1 MSTNPASAKHDPF
14 PDPVS
19 HSSALRIPSGDPAL
33 KPPSR
38 ISDFWALMGCNAIVF
53 GASIC
58 IMVIEL
64 TASRLIAVHLGAS
77 LYTWTS
83 VIGVVLAGISFGN
96 YLGGWLA
103 DRFQSSQKLL
113 SVLFVIASVLCL
125 STLWLNQ
132 QASRL
137 NRPDDMHW
145 PTWVLL
151 IVGGIFL
158 LPAMSLGTISP
169 VVATMALRRS
179 MKAGITVGN
188 VYAWGALGSIVGT
201 FFTGFYLLDVIGT
214 QMIIV
219 LTSAALAVMG
229 LLIGVGQ
236 WAFRSAVLFGLLQFI
251 VCFGTLAVATQPLT
265 SDVASKFIR
274 LVAGDPENSRLQKLA
289 KQPINQDTPK
299 NRRSE
304 ILDAQKAIDKRV
316 DRVRRW
322 TKWGGELGSNLHS
335 LGLTLSLRDDHPDVY
350 RDESSYYTISIEDS
364 VEDGDSIKELKLD
377 HLIHSYWNPDNPTK
391 LYYDYERVYAAIT
404 ERAASLWSREA
415 SVVLPNVEEPA
426 ELIRLLPPRVQFDP
440 ATNRLAIRGAMNFE
454 QFRQLL
460 KIGPDAEYWL
470 AALTIWE
477 LSQTNRR
484 GEFLS
489 EPLNRLP
496 DGAVIPSA
504 LQDVIHFDP
513 VLRSLVTSKRLPWIV
528 LLQLL
533 ELGNHRDYA
542 AAVVQLYSQS
552 RHVCTLF
559 IGGGGFV
566 FPRWIE
572 SRFPGQP
579 HIDVAEI
586 DPAVKLAVQKELG
599 LPDDDQTAVRTHI
612 GDARKFVDD
621 RLRAN
626 KRLAAARDASRP
638 PILYDFAYGDAFN
651 DFSVPWHL
659 TTKEFTEK
667 IKALLDPEHGIF
679 LVNII
684 DIYPRAVS
692 DDLNDLPPLLSPV
705 LAPPYTWNPA
715 PDQFH
720 NVEVRD
726 NGDTYELGLR
736 GVMSTETYKQLGT
749 LSEAEEYRKA
759 IKDMW
764 RDSHEEK
771 AGQFLGRY
779 VATAREVFP
788 FVYVY
793 SSDEAAPGANRD
805 TFVVTCSMKK
815 LDLSNLKR
823 ASGYWTG
830 EPFAWTETENGQRQD
845 HGQMDAVLELAR
857 GHILTD
863 DFAPVDNLLAPV
875 FVRR

>member
-1 MSTNPASAKHDPF
+1 MSTNHASDKVSFSDS
-14 PDPVS
+14 VS
-19 HSSALRIPSGDPAL
+19 HSSTQRGTGNMSSVKDRGGV
-33 KPPSR
+33 
-38 ISDFWALMGCNAIVF
+38 SDFLALMGCNAIVF

-103 DRFQSSQKLL
+103 DRFAASQKLL
-113 SVLFVIASVLCL
+113 SILFVISSVLCF

-132 QASRL
+132 QASHL
-137 NRPDDMHW
+137 SRPEDMHW
-145 PTWVLL
+145 PTWVMM

-179 MKAGITVGN
+179 TKAGMTVGN

-214 QMIIV
+214 QKIIV

-236 WAFRSAVLFGLLQFI
+236 WAFRSAVMFGLLQFI
-251 VCFGTLAVATQPLT
+251 AVVGLFATGT
-265 SDVASKFIR
+265 SDMVSDAFGGVARFMGGNPVDLEKA
-274 LVAGDPENSRLQKLA
+274 VGAG
-289 KQPINQDTPK
+289 K
-299 NRRSE
+299 N
-304 ILDAQKAIDKRV
+304 KP

-322 TKWGGELGSNLHS
+322 SERGRKVGTTLHELGLA
-335 LGLTLSLRDDHPDVY
+335 LMLRDDYPGTY
-350 RDESSYYTISIEDS
+350 RDESNYYTITITDEI
-364 VEDGDSIKELKLD
+364 EDGDSIKELKLD

-391 LYYDYERVYAAIT
+391 LYYDYEKVYAAIT
-404 ERAASLWSREA
+404 ERAASAWSRNA
-415 SVVLPNVEEPA
+415 STVLPSVTPDDDFF
-426 ELIRLLPPRVQFDP
+426 RLLPERVSFD
-440 ATNRLAIRGAMNFE
+440 AASKKLTIRGAMNLG

-460 KIGPDAEYWL
+460 KIGPDGDYWL
-470 AALTIWE
+470 ALIKLWEASNAGRTNEFSSESLAQLPEGVEIPEAQREIVHYDTQLRALVASRRVSRDTLME
-477 LSQTNRR
+477 L
-484 GEFLS
+484 L
-489 EPLNRLP
+489 
-496 DGAVIPSA
+496 A
-504 LQDVIHFDP
+504 
-513 VLRSLVTSKRLPWIV
+513 
-528 LLQLL
+528 
-533 ELGNHRDYA
+533 LGNHREYA
-542 AAVVQLYSQS
+542 SAVIQLYTQS
-552 RHVCTLF
+552 RHVSTLF

-599 LPDDDQTAVRTHI
+599 LPDDGETAVRTHL

-626 KRLAAARDASRP
+626 RKATGGASNSQVR
-638 PILYDFAYGDAFN
+638 YDFVYGDAFN

-659 TTKEFTEK
+659 TTREFTEK
-667 IKALLDPEHGIF
+667 IKELIDPQHGIF

-684 DIYPRAVS
+684 DIYPRAES
-692 DDLNDLPPLLSPV
+692 EGLNDIPPSLMPAILLPNAWAAAPGAFSDIEVYDDGDSYLLG
-705 LAPPYTWNPA
+705 Y
-715 PDQFH
+715 
-720 NVEVRD
+720 
-726 NGDTYELGLR
+726 R
-736 GVMSTETYKQLGT
+736 GVMSDDRHKALAA
-749 LSEAEEYRKA
+749 LSDKAEFRQALDEL
-759 IKDMW
+759 
-764 RDSHEEK
+764 RDSSRKER
-771 AGQFLGRY
+771 AGKFIGRY
-779 VATAREVFP
+779 VATVRDVFP
-788 FVYVY
+788 YVYVF
-793 SSDEAAPGANRD
+793 SSNEDAPGDNRD
-805 TFVVTCSMKK
+805 TFVVTCSMNK
-815 LDLSNLKR
+815 LDLTNLKQ
-823 ASGYWTG
+823 AGGHWAG
-830 EPFAWTETENGQRQD
+830 EPFAWTETTNGERQD
-845 HGQMDAVLELAR
+845 HGQMNAVLELSR
-857 GHILTD
+857 GLLLTD